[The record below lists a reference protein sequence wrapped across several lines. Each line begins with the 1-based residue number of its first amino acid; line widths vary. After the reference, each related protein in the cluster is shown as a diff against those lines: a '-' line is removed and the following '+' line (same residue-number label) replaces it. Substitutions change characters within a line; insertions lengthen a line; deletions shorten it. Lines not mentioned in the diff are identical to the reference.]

1 MTTTPIILDTG
12 TLIAILSET
21 DNYHYWSIQQLADL
35 KGPLITCEAIIT
47 EASFL
52 LKKRTTQEPAIL
64 LEMGHKGVIEVA
76 FHLNNDEA
84 KNIEQLTIKYT
95 NVPMSFADACLVRM
109 AEQYLNSTILTL
121 DSDFRVY
128 RKNGNQI
135 IPVIMPDMG

>member
-12 TLIAILSET
+12 PLIAILSET
-21 DNYHYWSIQQLADL
+21 DNYHHWSIQQLADL

-64 LEMGHKGVIEVA
+64 LEMVHNGVIEVA
-76 FHLNNDEA
+76 FHLNDEA
-84 KNIEQLTIKYT
+84 KNIKQLMIKYT

-135 IPVIMPDMG
+135 IPVIMPDMK